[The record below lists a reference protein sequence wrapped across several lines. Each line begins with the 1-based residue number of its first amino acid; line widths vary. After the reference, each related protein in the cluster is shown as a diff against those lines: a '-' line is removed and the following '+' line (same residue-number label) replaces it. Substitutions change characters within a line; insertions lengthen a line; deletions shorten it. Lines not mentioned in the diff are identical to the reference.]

1 MESGGQT
8 WVSTDSSQSAAG
20 LVPSGGP
27 TRELVPHLSQHR
39 EAPAF
44 LGSWPHPS
52 SARDQQRSTSQPLS
66 ASSTPISILQGPLGP
81 SRTISISLLNPI
93 CKVLFSSE
101 VTYLQVLVIQTWRSW
116 GESCHHS
123 TGHHCESI
131 FQAFCLELHISGN
144 TKCSPT
150 SES

>member
-1 MESGGQT
+1 MG
-8 WVSTDSSQSAAG
+8 SSQSAAG

-44 LGSWPHPS
+44 LGSRPHPS
-52 SARDQQRSTSQPLS
+52 SSNPAAQHLPTSLCISPSYLYFARAPVFTV
-66 ASSTPISILQGPLGP
+66 GPPGR
-81 SRTISISLLNPI
+81 SRTISTSLLNPI

-116 GESCHHS
+116 GESCHHP
-123 TGHHCESI
+123 TGHHCELV
-131 FQAFCLELHISGN
+131 FHAFCLKLYIPGN
-144 TKCSPT
+144 TKCSPA
-150 SES
+150 SKS